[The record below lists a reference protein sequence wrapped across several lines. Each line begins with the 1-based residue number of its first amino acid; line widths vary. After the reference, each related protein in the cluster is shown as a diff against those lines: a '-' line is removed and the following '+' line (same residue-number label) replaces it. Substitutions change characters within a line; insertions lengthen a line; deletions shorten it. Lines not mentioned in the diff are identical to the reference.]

1 MLLCATQ
8 NALIAASFTVRL
20 PQLVNVSENAVTKAA
35 KQQLEA
41 YFTARLSVF
50 ELPLAPNGTAFQ
62 QQVWQALRQI
72 PYGTTTS
79 YKKLAQTLG
88 NEKLIR
94 AVGTA
99 NGSNPIAIIIPCHR
113 VIGSGGQLVGY
124 AGGIDRK
131 LKLLQLEQVP
141 AFTQPSLF

>member
-20 PQLVNVSENAVTKAA
+20 PQHVSLSENAVTKAA
-35 KQQLEA
+35 MQQLDA
-41 YFTARLSVF
+41 YFTERLSVF

-131 LKLLQLEQVP
+131 LKLLQLEQVY
-141 AFTQPSLF
+141 AFTQPRLF

>member
-1 MLLCATQ
+1 MLLCATAT
-8 NALIAASFTVRL
+8 ALTAASFTVRL
-20 PQLVNVSENAVTKAA
+20 PEHANVGENAIIQLT
-35 KQQLEA
+35 KQQLDA
-41 YFTARLSVF
+41 YFTARLSLFDV
-50 ELPLAPNGTAFQ
+50 PLAPQGTSFQ

-72 PYGTTTS
+72 TYGTTTS

-124 AGGIDRK
+124 AGGVERK

-141 AFTQPSLF
+141 AFMQPSLF

>member
-20 PQLVNVSENAVTKAA
+20 PQHVNVSENAVTKAA

-41 YFTARLSVF
+41 YFTARLSAF

>member
-72 PYGTTTS
+72 LYGTTTS